1 MYFLNITTDS
11 THIFT
16 TGPLGFVTVESIN
29 VSNDTGTTEHSNS
42 GTVFCGW
49 ALGIRLP
56 FWTFPLAVPCAD
68 TKPQI
73 SITYQKEFPEIKE
86 KWTQISNRYFADREQ
101 NGLRWTEKENGRN
114 TKSVAAEGSHGG
126 TLYVTAL
133 VRTPSLRWTEKENGR
148 NTESVAAEDSHGG
161 TLYVTALVVRTPS
174 LRWTEKEN
182 GRNTES
188 VAAEDSHGGTLYVTE
203 LVRTP
208 STAWRYQSPRF
219 GSLFIL
225 VLTCWAESTSS
236 NGSQNYCALSLFGGT
251 HGTILH
257 CNLASASVNNTLP
270 LSSVYQISPNIHYH
284 LPGKSQSSAAGNNGA
299 PTSVPLSLGHALY
312 VHLN

>member
-161 TLYVTALVVRTPS
+161 TLYVT
-174 LRWTEKEN
+174 
-182 GRNTES
+182 
-188 VAAEDSHGGTLYVTE
+188 E